1 MTLALSSAAVEST
14 LVAHGIGGRT
24 DLPLS
29 SGLATAGAVLAVLV
43 SFAAI
48 TMRWPGPRPAGVE
61 GRPLPAGLQ
70 RVLDSELARSCL
82 RTMVL
87 IFAVFV
93 VVVAFTGPEP
103 EGLNLAP
110 YALYITFW
118 VGLVPA
124 SLLLGPVW
132 RVVNPLRVIH
142 RGIDRV
148 LRLAPDGGALP
159 LPSWLGWW
167 PAATWLALFVWLEL
181 VYPDR
186 STPQTVG
193 SFLVFY
199 AVVNLA
205 AARFYGSAWFD
216 RGDGFEAYSSL
227 IATLSPLGRQADGR
241 LVLRNPID
249 GVLGLRDE
257 PGLLAAVVVLVGS
270 TAFDGL
276 TRTRFW
282 VEEVPSDS
290 ILIGTA
296 GLAGITLA
304 ILILYLVTM
313 VIIEKVTEDQSE
325 VLAPSTQAL
334 AARDGGPATG
344 LDSTRGESQVPRPA
358 LNRLPELFAPS
369 LVPIAVGY
377 SIAHYASL
385 FVYEGQGTWILL
397 SDPFNTGANYFRTRI
412 SNINYTVISPT
423 TVAFIQ
429 IGAIVLGHIVA
440 VVVSHYRAVSLFD
453 KATAKRSQYPLMV
466 LMLFLTG
473 MAVTLLINT

>member
-1 MTLALSSAAVEST
+1 
-14 LVAHGIGGRT
+14 
-24 DLPLS
+24 
-29 SGLATAGAVLAVLV
+29 LATTGAVLAVLV

-48 TMRWPGPRPAGVE
+48 TMRWPGPRPAGSE

-70 RVLDSELARSCL
+70 RLLESPLLRGCL
-82 RTMVL
+82 RTVVL
-87 IFAVFV
+87 IFSVVV

-118 VGLVPA
+118 VGLIPA

-132 RVVNPLRVIH
+132 RVVNPLRLIH
-142 RGIDRV
+142 AGIDRV
-148 LRLAPDGGALP
+148 LRVPPGAGAAGP
-159 LPSWLGWW
+159 VAIPAWLGWW
-167 PAATWLALFVWLEL
+167 PAATWLAVFVWLEL
-181 VYPDR
+181 VYPER
-186 STPQTVG
+186 SSPQTVG
-193 SFLVFY
+193 TFLVFY
-199 AVVNLA
+199 AVVNLT

-216 RGDGFEAYSSL
+216 RGDGFEAYSTL
-227 IATLSPLGRQADGR
+227 IAALSPLGRHAGR
-241 LVLRNPID
+241 LVVRNPID

-257 PGLLAAVVVLVGS
+257 PGLLAAMVVLVGS

-290 ILIGTA
+290 IILGTA
-296 GLAGITLA
+296 GLACMMLA
-304 ILILYLVTM
+304 ILILYLATM
-313 VIIEKVTEDQSE
+313 VIADKLTERPSGVLVTSSQ
-325 VLAPSTQAL
+325 VLAAG
-334 AARDGGPATG
+334 DGGPAIL
-344 LDSTRGESQVPRPA
+344 LDPTESDHVEPDHGELDPTDGEDQWRRPA
-358 LNRLPELFAPS
+358 LSRLPDLFAPT

-385 FVYEGQGTWILL
+385 FFYEGQGTWILL
-397 SDPFNTGANYFRTRI
+397 SDPYNVGANYLGTRVR
-412 SNINYTVISPT
+412 NIDYTVISPT

-440 VVVSHYRAVSLFD
+440 VVVAHYRAVSLFD